1 MKLYLVRHGVAY
13 EHGDPA
19 FPKDDDRTLTPDG
32 RKKFRKAAV
41 GLLEMIDPPAVILT
55 SPLPRTAQTAEIL
68 QEVAGNGTRLAVSDG
83 MRPRGSFDRV
93 LNDCMVQINGAGPLG
108 DENEIQRRGIAL
120 VGHAPTIGL
129 LGAWLLNSDSAR
141 FSLELRKGG
150 VACIDFEGIPE
161 AGRGNLE
168 WMLTQG
174 MLRKMAG

>member
-83 MRPRGSFDRV
+83 MRPRGAFDRV
-93 LNDCMVQINGAGPLG
+93 LNDCMVQINGAGPPG
-108 DENEIQRRGIAL
+108 EENEVQGRGIAL